1 MLVTMKEILED
12 ASKNNYGVI
21 APNLFCEIDARAYI
35 AAAEELN
42 SPLILDVSVGQTKDI
57 ALVGNY
63 VSKIA
68 DESRLPIALNL
79 DHGGSSEKTFEQVT
93 REIMSALGSG
103 FTSVMVD
110 RSYLPYEENIRETA
124 ILTKMAHSLG
134 LSVEAEIGHVGSGT
148 SYETDAQKSFTR
160 PETAKDF
167 VDRTGVDC
175 LAVAVGTAHGLYKGI
190 PEIQFDLIREIKKEV
205 NGLPLVVHGG
215 SGSGHDNLHKACHCG
230 INKVNIG
237 YEIVEHVCKKIQSHD
252 FSGLEP
258 YNFFGYVQEACS
270 EKVSELIKVF
280 GSDGKAWKPEKKTV
294 PAKDRLLDF
303 VGDTV

>member
-1 MLVTMKEILED
+1 MLVTMKEILD
-12 ASKNNYGVI
+12 GASKNNYGVI

-35 AAAEELN
+35 AAAEELS
-42 SPLILDVSVGQTKDI
+42 SPLILDVTVGQTKDI

-134 LSVEAEIGHVGSGT
+134 LSVEMCI
-148 SYETDAQKSFTR
+148 R
-160 PETAKDF
+160 
-167 VDRTGVDC
+167 DRQLT
-175 LAVAVGTAHGLYKGI
+175 
-190 PEIQFDLIREIKKEV
+190 F
-205 NGLPLVVHGG
+205 LP
-215 SGSGHDNLHKACHCG
+215 KT
-230 INKVNIG
+230 
-237 YEIVEHVCKKIQSHD
+237 
-252 FSGLEP
+252 
-258 YNFFGYVQEACS
+258 EAIS
-270 EKVSELIKVF
+270 WEMRRK
-280 GSDGKAWKPEKKTV
+280 
-294 PAKDRLLDF
+294 
-303 VGDTV
+303 